1 MHQFKTLFSLGAGLE
16 SELVTL
22 TRHAELTNIAQ
33 KMWVAAA
40 PNIISQFSRA
50 TSLKNGQLKVV
61 ADNGAV
67 ATKIKLLNASLLTQL
82 ENLNQSNHFCRDTK
96 VTAISVKVQAKST
109 LIKRVKP
116 QRKLSNRASASI
128 ESLCNNLVD
137 SPLREALSRLA
148 KRI

>member
-1 MHQFKTLFSLGAGLE
+1 MHQVKTLFSLDADLIAL
-16 SELVTL
+16 S
-22 TRHAELTNIAQ
+22 RHAESINIAQ

-40 PNIISQFSRA
+40 PNLISQFSRA
-50 TSLKNGQLKVV
+50 TSFKNGHLNVV

-82 ENLNQSNHFCRDTK
+82 DNLNQSSEFGRGCK

-109 LIKRVKP
+109 LIKPAKP
-116 QRKLSNRASASI
+116 QRKLSSRASASL
-128 ESLCNNLVD
+128 ESLSSNLVD